1 MSEKDNIAL
10 IQKLYG
16 AFAKGDVKTIL
27 DHLASDVEWIM
38 EGPKTIPYAGK
49 FTGPGQ
55 VVKFFE
61 GIGSTQDGCTLTT
74 DDYIA
79 QGDRVV
85 TVGRYA
91 ATVKATGRKIDC
103 AVAHVFT
110 IKNGKIARMIDFIDT
125 AHTADA
131 YTPKAKTQA
140 A

>member
-10 IQKLYG
+10 IRKLYD

-27 DHLASDVEWIM
+27 DNLTPDVEWIM
-38 EGPKTIPYAGK
+38 EGPKVIPYAGR
-49 FTGPGQ
+49 FVGPGQ

-61 GIGSTQDGCTLTT
+61 GIGGTQDGCKLTT

-79 QGDRVV
+79 QGDKVV

-110 IKNGKIARMIDFIDT
+110 FRNGKIAKLVDFIDT
-125 AHTADA
+125 AQTAEA
-131 YTPKAKTQA
+131 YSSKAKA